1 MTSEGLRLLGVQPC
15 ARAVRCALACA
26 GVLLSVSCSL
36 QPAAPSAVD
45 GASLDAS
52 QQLCAD
58 EINRLRARV
67 GLTALAR
74 SSSLESFASSAAQHD
89 AAAGIPHLLFRSTN
103 GGGGVSR
110 AETELLLWKNY
121 QVREVIKQGL
131 AQMWASAGDHYDV
144 LVGPFT
150 EVGCGVFVNGSEVS
164 VAQDFR

>member
-1 MTSEGLRLLGVQPC
+1 MTIEGVVSRGVQ
-15 ARAVRCALACA
+15 RCTQVIRSALACA
-26 GVLLSVSCSL
+26 LLLLGVSCSL

-52 QQLCAD
+52 LQFCSD

-67 GLTALAR
+67 GRSALTR
-74 SSSLESFASSAAQHD
+74 SSSLENFASAAAQHD
-89 AAAGIPHLLFRSTN
+89 ASAGVPHLFFRNTN
-103 GGGGVSR
+103 GGGISR

-121 QVREVIKQGL
+121 QVRDVIRQGL
-131 AQMWASAGDHYDV
+131 AQMWTSAGDHYDV
-144 LVGPFT
+144 LVGPYT